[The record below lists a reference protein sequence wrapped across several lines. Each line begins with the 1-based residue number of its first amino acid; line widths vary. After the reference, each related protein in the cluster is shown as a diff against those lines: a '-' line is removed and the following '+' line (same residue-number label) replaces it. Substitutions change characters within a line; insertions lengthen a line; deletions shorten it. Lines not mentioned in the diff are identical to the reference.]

1 MQGFPMDSHVTW
13 TIDPDTGATMPEFD
27 RAVTSEPLREYIKGV
42 ITNGVL
48 PNPSNN
54 LQVSA
59 GTNGMTV
66 LVNAGFCVIEG
77 GLAIEPNTRT
87 LEVTS
92 ADSTYD
98 RIDTVVARWDS
109 NDATRRVDLH
119 IVRGVPASH
128 PVRPTL
134 TRNESIYELGL
145 ADVFVTK
152 GIVTITNEKITDT
165 RMESARC
172 GICSSISEWD
182 TTTIYQQ
189 VQADLQQFKSS
200 EQTAFM
206 DWFDQMK
213 DQLSEDAAGHLQ
225 EEVDDVNKKIHTNL
239 LNPTLGTTTVNGVTC
254 TANGDGTYT
263 LSGTASSHTDIRV
276 TPWGTSEYSNLIQL
290 EPNKKYKILGSPSG
304 GGISTFFMCVVSND
318 GTTRNNIAWDYS
330 SDGVF
335 TSLDDIYHYEVKIS
349 VTAGTT
355 VPNLTFKPMLT
366 TDLSATYDDFVQYS
380 GDGELNQ
387 NVAEMYNMF
396 FDIAHP
402 VGELII
408 TTDASFNPNTAKGW
422 KGTWERDKGRFVRLA
437 GDGDTIGSTG
447 GADERT
453 LTTANLPSH
462 YHEMKHTHGIPK
474 LSMNTTGNHGHYV
487 ARVATSENRAAEW
500 GYASPSHNIASN
512 STTDLGYILKNTN
525 ASAAWTGY
533 SSTSGDHTHTT
544 NASTTNSQS
553 TNNTSNTGSGTAFD
567 NRPFHENF
575 YGWVRV
581 S

>member
-1 MQGFPMDSHVTW
+1 MDSHVTW
-13 TIDPDTGATMPEFD
+13 TVDPDTGATMPEFD

-225 EEVDDVNKKIHTNL
+225 EEVDDVRGQIHTNL
-239 LNPTLGTTTVNGVTC
+239 LNPILHNRTQNGITWVGRDDGTITADGTTTASYSNYWLVDSNRPMHLK
-254 TANGDGTYT
+254 AGTYRMA
-263 LSGTASSHTDIRV
+263 GC
-276 TPWGTSEYSNLIQL
+276 
-290 EPNKKYKILGSPSG
+290 PSG
-304 GGISTFFMCVVSND
+304 GGHTKYRFTVRNANASEDLCEDIGNGKTFTLNEDKDVTIYLQIST
-318 GTTRNNIAWDYS
+318 T
-330 SDGVF
+330 
-335 TSLDDIYHYEVKIS
+335 
-349 VTAGTT
+349 GTT
-355 VPNLTFKPMLT
+355 VENLTFIPMLT
-366 TDLSATYDDFVQYS
+366 TDVSATYDDFVQYS

-387 NVAEMYNMF
+387 NVAEMHANKQ
-396 FDIAHP
+396 DKTDNA
-402 VGELII
+402 L
-408 TTDASFNPNTAKGW
+408 TTTAK
-422 KGTWERDKGRFVRLA
+422 
-437 GDGDTIGSTG
+437 TIV
-447 GADERT
+447 GAINELLGKFADYFTKSEINT
-453 LTTANLPSH
+453 KLGNYYTKTESNNLLNA
-462 YHEMKHTHGIPK
+462 KQNK
-474 LSMNTTGNHGHYV
+474 L
-487 ARVATSENRAAEW
+487 
-500 GYASPSHNIASN
+500 
-512 STTDLGYILKNTN
+512 
-525 ASAAWTGY
+525 
-533 SSTSGDHTHTT
+533 
-544 NASTTNSQS
+544 ASTQIWNSLAPALH
-553 TNNTSNTGSGTAFD
+553 NAGLSGWTVFSVANYKYIFILCT
-567 NRPFHENF
+567 
-575 YGWVRV
+575 V

>member
-1 MQGFPMDSHVTW
+1 MDSHVTW
-13 TIDPDTGATMPEFD
+13 TVDPDTGATMPEFD

-119 IVRGVPASH
+119 IVKGVPASN

-152 GIVTITNEKITDT
+152 GVATITNEKITDT

-189 VQADLQQFKSS
+189 VQADLKQFKSS

-206 DWFDQMK
+206 EWFDQMK

-263 LSGTASSHTDIRV
+263 LNGTCTAFADVRL
-276 TPWGTSEYSNLIQL
+276 TPWGIEHYNECIRL
-290 EPNKKYKILGSPSG
+290 KAGKYKLVGCPRG
-304 GGISTFFMCVVSND
+304 GGNEHYIVGLVPND
-318 GTTRNNIAWDYS
+318 GATRPTTFADTGNGYILNHTNENI
-330 SDGVF
+330 
-335 TSLDDIYHYEVKIS
+335 HYEAKLTIYQGQ
-349 VTAGTT
+349 TYN
-355 VPNLTFKPMLT
+355 NLTFKPMLT

-380 GDGELNQ
+380 GPGELNE
-387 NVAEMYNMF
+387 NVAEIFNTVEE
-396 FDIAHP
+396 H
-402 VGELII
+402 EETI
-408 TTDASFNPNTAKGW
+408 TDHET
-422 KGTWERDKGRFVRLA
+422 RLDSA
-437 GDGDTIGSTG
+437 ETTIGNHTNQIEQMDGDLSRALITISILTSLTSGLNFTEIGRVENLNKHFMLFTCASNVPISSGVTMPIYTKGIFISPEGSATSNG
-447 GADERT
+447 CLLAVDSS
-453 LTTANLPSH
+453 ANL
-462 YHEMKHTHGIPK
+462 
-474 LSMNTTGNHGHYV
+474 YV
-487 ARVATSENRAAEW
+487 AFRN
-500 GYASPSHNIASN
+500 G
-512 STTDLGYILKNTN
+512 
-525 ASAAWTGY
+525 
-533 SSTSGDHTHTT
+533 SSWDH
-544 NASTTNSQS
+544 AKKL
-553 TNNTSNTGSGTAFD
+553 
-567 NRPFHENF
+567 
-575 YGWVRV
+575 
-581 S
+581 

>member
-1 MQGFPMDSHVTW
+1 MDSHVTW
-13 TIDPDTGATMPEFD
+13 TVDPDTGATMPKFD

-66 LVNAGFCVIEG
+66 IVQAGFCVIEG

-119 IVRGVPASH
+119 IVKGVPASH

-152 GIVTITNEKITDT
+152 GVATITNEKITDT

-189 VQADLQQFKSS
+189 VQADLKQFKSS

-206 DWFDQMK
+206 EWFDQMK

-263 LSGTASSHTDIRV
+263 LNGTCTAFADVRL
-276 TPWGTSEYSNLIQL
+276 TPWGIEHYNECIRL
-290 EPNKKYKILGSPSG
+290 KAGKYKLVGCPRG
-304 GGISTFFMCVVSND
+304 GGNEHYIVGLVLND
-318 GTTRNNIAWDYS
+318 GATRPTTFADTGNGYILNHTNENI
-330 SDGVF
+330 
-335 TSLDDIYHYEVKIS
+335 HYEAKLTIYQGQ
-349 VTAGTT
+349 TYN
-355 VPNLTFKPMLT
+355 NLTFKPMLT

-380 GDGELNQ
+380 GDGELNE
-387 NVAEMYNMF
+387 NVAEMHANKQ
-396 FDIAHP
+396 DKTDNA
-402 VGELII
+402 L
-408 TTDASFNPNTAKGW
+408 TTTAKTIVGAINELLGKFADYFTKSEINTKLGNYYTKTESNNLLNAKQNKLASTQIWNSLAPALHNAGLSGW
-422 KGTWERDKGRFVRLA
+422 TVFSVANYKYIFILCTVGGGCVSAIIPCDVIRQHGTA
-437 GDGDTIGSTG
+437 INT
-447 GADERT
+447 
-453 LTTANLPSH
+453 TTAKPVVLYAGGTFAGQWTVISKTEFAV
-462 YHEMKHTHGIPK
+462 Y
-474 LSMNTTGNHGHYV
+474 
-487 ARVATSENRAAEW
+487 AA
-500 GYASPSHNIASN
+500 
-512 STTDLGYILKNTN
+512 
-525 ASAAWTGY
+525 
-533 SSTSGDHTHTT
+533 SGVHV
-544 NASTTNSQS
+544 QLF
-553 TNNTSNTGSGTAFD
+553 GV
-567 NRPFHENF
+567 
-575 YGWVRV
+575 Y
-581 S
+581 

>member
-1 MQGFPMDSHVTW
+1 MDSHVTW
-13 TIDPDTGATMPEFD
+13 TVDPDTGATMPEFD

-119 IVRGVPASH
+119 IVKGVPASH

-152 GIVTITNEKITDT
+152 GVVTITNEKITDT

-189 VQADLQQFKSS
+189 VQADLRQFKSS

-239 LNPTLGTTTVNGVTC
+239 LNPILETKTVNGLTVTN
-254 TANGDGTYT
+254 NGDGTYT
-263 LSGTASSHTDIRV
+263 LTGTDSGVGQNFIFRTNMDLEDRQYKWVCESTD
-276 TPWGTSEYSNLIQL
+276 S
-290 EPNKKYKILGSPSG
+290 
-304 GGISTFFMCVVSND
+304 
-318 GTTRNNIAWDYS
+318 DYS
-330 SDGVF
+330 YVDSDIVRIAKDGGTRAVVGSDRGTGLTF
-335 TSLDDIYHYEVKIS
+335 LADSSTYRYECRIHIHPNASITS
-349 VTAGTT
+349 
-355 VPNLTFKPMLT
+355 LTFKPMLT

-380 GDGELNQ
+380 GTGELNQ
-387 NVAEMYNMF
+387 NVAEIFNTVEEHETRLDSAETTIGNHTDMLATHTEEIAQMSTDLSSKQNKEWKRLSPISGTPTNFIIPNDATEVDVLALVYINNRNRSLKFRIIDKDLSITQTIYNGYYDGSTPVSSSLEINSSNRVIGVNPF
-396 FDIAHP
+396 AYGDIA
-402 VGELII
+402 
-408 TTDASFNPNTAKGW
+408 TTPA
-422 KGTWERDKGRFVRLA
+422 V
-437 GDGDTIGSTG
+437 
-447 GADERT
+447 
-453 LTTANLPSH
+453 
-462 YHEMKHTHGIPK
+462 
-474 LSMNTTGNHGHYV
+474 YV
-487 ARVATSENRAAEW
+487 
-500 GYASPSHNIASN
+500 Y
-512 STTDLGYILKNTN
+512 YK
-525 ASAAWTGY
+525 
-533 SSTSGDHTHTT
+533 
-544 NASTTNSQS
+544 
-553 TNNTSNTGSGTAFD
+553 
-567 NRPFHENF
+567 
-575 YGWVRV
+575 
-581 S
+581 